1 MNISIGTI
9 LGIAGQV
16 IPMIIIL
23 VVAVRN
29 RKNVFDVNE

>member
-1 MNISIGTI
+1 MNTTLATI

-23 VVAVRN
+23 FVAVKN
-29 RKNVFDVNE
+29 RKTVFDVKE